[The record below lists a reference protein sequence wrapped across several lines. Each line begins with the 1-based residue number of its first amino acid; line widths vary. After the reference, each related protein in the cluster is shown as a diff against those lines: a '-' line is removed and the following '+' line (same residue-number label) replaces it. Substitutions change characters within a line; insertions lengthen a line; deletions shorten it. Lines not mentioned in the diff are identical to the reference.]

1 MSRLQTLAGAAVAA
15 IACIALIGAAPA
27 SGTGLLKYTTPN
39 PNDTLGI
46 GTEIVA
52 SLESGTSMLWKDT
65 GGLANETCTSSE
77 VKFKIEK
84 DTGSGGVNPQGKVLT
99 WTVGGCS
106 HTVDVLA
113 PGSIEIKNIAGTTNG
128 TVISRETR
136 VTTKSTVFGIS
147 CVLVTGAGTTLG
159 TLTGAKSSTAHAT
172 LDFNAVI
179 TKENGC
185 GDATVTGSYVITS
198 PTGLMVE
205 AER

>member
-1 MSRLQTLAGAAVAA
+1 MYRLEPTASAA
-15 IACIALIGAAPA
+15 IAVIACAALIGAAPA
-27 SGTGLLKYTTPN
+27 SGTGLWKYTTPN
-39 PNDTLGI
+39 ANDTIGI

-52 SLESGTSMLWKDT
+52 SLEAGTSMLWKDT

-84 DTGSGGVNPQGKVLT
+84 DTGSGVNPQGKVFT

-113 PGSIEIKNIAGTTNG
+113 PGTIEIKNIAGTTNG
-128 TVISRETR
+128 TVISKETR

-147 CVLVTGAGTTLG
+147 CVLATGVGTTLG
-159 TLTGAKSSTAHAT
+159 TITGAKSSTAHAT

-179 TKENGC
+179 NKENGC
-185 GDATVTGSYVITS
+185 GDATVTGSFIITA